1 MIYRYL
7 VFAVLI
13 MLFGCGGMTSDQED
27 PAVKSSYPQVL
38 QENKI
43 PVQVLKVVNKTGKEK
58 YDSLCNYLHIKTAQ
72 TLGDTDRYAVVSDD
86 LIASSSQ
93 QGLSI
98 TDSEPE
104 AAILVEITKVLEY
117 NGGTFRFAIFS
128 TQQKRAEVVL
138 RVRKKSLKSHAEI
151 ERTGKGSSTK
161 GAWGVLTAVDR
172 DAMLRGEK
180 IWELD
185 NSMIGIAASRAIR
198 EVILKSD
205 F

>member
-128 TQQKRAEVVL
+128 TQQKRAEVVF
-138 RVRKKSLKSHAEI
+138 K
-151 ERTGKGSSTK
+151 
-161 GAWGVLTAVDR
+161 
-172 DAMLRGEK
+172 GEK
-180 IWELD
+180 KNRLKVTLRLNEQVRAQVLKVHGEYLLL
-185 NSMIGIAASRAIR
+185 SIGMQCCVER
-198 EVILKSD
+198 KYGN
-205 F
+205 